1 MPTFTWETDGALRT
15 ELLTHN
21 TGEFPS
27 EDAAS
32 TLSQILQAEVPEK
45 YYVLIGLHQQTT
57 KYMESPKNGTLSMV
71 T

>member
-1 MPTFTWETDGALRT
+1 MSLVRGKNTIAD
-15 ELLTHN
+15 LT
-21 TGEFPS
+21 GDRAQGLP
-27 EDAAS
+27 AV
-32 TLSQILQAEVPEK
+32 LSQVQTGKQNQCKEF

>member
-1 MPTFTWETDGALRT
+1 MDLQ
-15 ELLTHN
+15 ELQRMMDTVQIGGIFLEN
-21 TGEFPS
+21 TAFSYLEAFS
-27 EDAAS
+27 ENV
-32 TLSQILQAEVPEK
+32 L